1 MKILVMSDSHS
12 GLRFMRFCIDRLK
25 PQHVIHLGDL
35 MEDAQAISEEYPHIR
50 FHMVP
55 GNCDSYVLRNR
66 EPAVLCY
73 SVDNVRL
80 MMTHGHLHGVKS
92 DLSRLIQEAK
102 QAQAQGVLFGHTHE
116 KLCLRDGDLWV
127 INPGSCRSDHGTVAL
142 LETADGKISA
152 CTILGQAD
160 ILDREF

>member
-12 GLRFMRFCIDRLK
+12 SLRFMRLCIDRLK

-35 MEDAQAISEEYPHIR
+35 FEDAQAVQEDYPHVR
-50 FHMVP
+50 FHAVP
-55 GNCDSYVLRNR
+55 GNCDTYLIRNQQ
-66 EPAVLCY
+66 PAVLCY
-73 SVDNVRL
+73 DIDGVRL

-92 DLSRLIQEAK
+92 GLTRLIADARQMNAG
-102 QAQAQGVLFGHTHE
+102 GVLFGHTHE
-116 KLCLRDGDLWV
+116 KLCFQDESGLWI

-152 CTILGQAD
+152 CTHLALTD
-160 ILDREF
+160 ILEL